1 MIAWMLYAALVAA
14 LVAAGAFA
22 VERLMTSAGRPRRLV
37 WMTALALAVAIPLAG
52 RTPAPTAPAVQEAT
66 SAVSS
71 LVNGAPADSW
81 SALPALPVPER
92 VKPDRIAAVAWGA
105 SSLTALFVLGCV
117 LLAVAWRRHRWE
129 RRRVAGTPVCVSRR
143 FGPTLVGVARP
154 KVVVPAWVLE
164 LEPVAR
170 DAIIRHEE
178 EHARARD
185 HLALLCGGLVVALF
199 PWSPAIWWM
208 CRRLRTAVE
217 LDCDERVLASG
228 IGVADYGDVL
238 LEAGTRSRR
247 WWGFAPAMGQPESLL
262 ERRLKTMSEKPG
274 KLSAGRAVALVGVA
288 AGALVAACD
297 IPVPTELGDAIEE
310 VSAAEAHENRD
321 GSPSD
326 ATGGSNL
333 AKWFASDPAPL
344 VFVDDVR
351 VARYEDLPEPVRR
364 WSESGLQEDGLV
376 DRVEVVKGG
385 AAGELW
391 GEEGAH
397 GVIRIFMS
405 SRPPDES
412 GVEPPGDESAEPN
425 RGDASH
431 RAAEGVENHWGD
443 KFLRMAGPRPAP
455 LIVIDG
461 VRVGFPDFDGLSEFL
476 KDEDIESFEIVKGAA
491 AMRIYGEDA
500 VHGAIQ
506 IVTKRR
512 SAEWNESGIRPGDGA
527 TRESA

>member
-1 MIAWMLYAALVAA
+1 MIDWMLYAALVAT
-14 LVAAGAFA
+14 LVAVGAFA
-22 VERLMTSAGRPRRLV
+22 LERLAASTGRPRRIV
-37 WMTALALAVAIPLAG
+37 WLAALALAVAIPLAG

-81 SALPALPVPER
+81 SALPVLPVPGG
-92 VKPDRIAAVAWGA
+92 VKPDRIAALAWGA
-105 SSLTALFVLGCV
+105 ASLTALSVLGSV
-117 LLAVAWRRHRWE
+117 LLSVAWRRRRWE
-129 RRRVAGTPVCVSRR
+129 HRRVAGTPVHVSRR

-154 KVVVPAWVLE
+154 KIVVPAWVLE
-164 LEPVAR
+164 LEPGAR
-170 DAIIRHEE
+170 DAIVRHEE

-185 HLALLCGGLVVALF
+185 HLALLAGGLVAALF

-238 LEAGTRSRR
+238 LEAGARSRR
-247 WWGFAPAMGQPESLL
+247 WWGFAPAMGHPESLL
-262 ERRLKTMSEKPG
+262 ERRLKTMSEKRRR
-274 KLSAGRAVALVGVA
+274 LSVGRAVALAGLA

-297 IPVPTELGDAIEE
+297 VPMPTELGDAIEE
-310 VSAAEAHENRD
+310 VSAAEARESRD

-326 ATGGSNL
+326 AAGGSSL
-333 AKWFASDPAPL
+333 ARWFASDPPPL

-351 VARYEDLPEPVRR
+351 VGRYEDLPEPVRR

-376 DRVEVVKGG
+376 DRVEVMQGE
-385 AAGELW
+385 AARELW

-397 GVIRIFMS
+397 GAVRIFMS
-405 SRPPDES
+405 SGPLDES
-412 GVEPPGDESAEPN
+412 DLEPPVDEPPEPN
-425 RGDASH
+425 PVDGPAKPNPGDGSH
-431 RAAEGVENHWGD
+431 RAAEGAENHWGD
-443 KFLRMAGPRPAP
+443 KFMRMAGRHPEP

-461 VRVGFPDFDGLSEFL
+461 VRAGFPASFDGLREFL
-476 KDEDIESFEIVKGAA
+476 KDDDIESFHIVKGAA

-500 VHGAIQ
+500 ANGVIW
-506 IVTKRR
+506 ITTKKR
-512 SAEWNESGIRPGDGA
+512 SAQRQ
-527 TRESA
+527 

>member
-1 MIAWMLYAALVAA
+1 MIAWMLYAALVAT
-14 LVAAGAFA
+14 LIAAGAFA
-22 VERLMTSAGRPRRLV
+22 VERLMASAGRPRRFV

-81 SALPALPVPER
+81 SALPGLPVPER
-92 VKPDRIAAVAWGA
+92 VKPDRIAALAWGA
-105 SSLTALFVLGCV
+105 ASLTALFVLGCV
-117 LLAVAWRRHRWE
+117 LLAVAWRRHRWD
-129 RRRVAGTPVCVSRR
+129 RRRVAGTQVHVSRR
-143 FGPTLVGVARP
+143 FGPTLVGVAKP

-170 DAIIRHEE
+170 DAIIRHEV

-185 HLALLCGGLVVALF
+185 HLALLCGGLVTALF

-217 LDCDERVLASG
+217 LDCDDRVLASG

-238 LEAGTRSRR
+238 LEAGARSRR
-247 WWGFAPAMGQPESLL
+247 WWGFAPAMGHPESLL
-262 ERRLKTMSEKPG
+262 ERRLKTMSEKRRR
-274 KLSAGRAVALVGVA
+274 LSAGRAVALAGVA

-310 VSAAEAHENRD
+310 VTAVEAHENRD

-333 AKWFASDPAPL
+333 AKWFGSDPAPL
-344 VFVDDVR
+344 VFVDGVR
-351 VARYEDLPEPVRR
+351 VGRYEDLPEPVRR

-376 DRVEVVKGG
+376 DRVEVMQGG
-385 AAGELW
+385 AASELW

-397 GVIRIFMS
+397 GAIRIFMS
-405 SRPPDES
+405 SGPVEES
-412 GVEPPGDESAEPN
+412 DVEPPGDEPAEPN
-425 RGDASH
+425 PGDGSH
-431 RAAEGVENHWGD
+431 RAAEGVENLWGD
-443 KFLRMAGPRPAP
+443 KFSRMAGPEPLP

-461 VRVGFPDFDGLSEFL
+461 VVIPPGTIDGWGDLVL
-476 KDEDIESFEIVKGAA
+476 KAGDIESFEIVKGAA
-491 AMRIYGEDA
+491 GMRIYGEDA
-500 VHGAIQ
+500 AHGVIQ
-506 IVTKRR
+506 IFTKKR
-512 SAEWNESGIRPGDGA
+512 SAEQN
-527 TRESA
+527 